1 MSKEGIKPR
10 AVALQILTRVIKRRV
25 FLEES
30 AQSMGRAVGHLSP
43 AERAFARRL
52 AETTFR
58 HWGHLK
64 LIKSWLVER
73 PLPHQAAET
82 GHLILLGLAQ
92 LFYMET
98 APHAAV
104 STSVELAASSPK
116 AGMRSLKGLVN
127 AVLRRAA
134 NERQALL
141 ERAAKDPLANL
152 PGWLSERWRA
162 QFGEEKTAR
171 LAVAH
176 TKPPPLDLTFKS
188 PDRAEKWADEHGG
201 QSLIPGS
208 VRLRPMGAI
217 SDLPGYRDGDWWV
230 QDLAAGLPVRLLGDI
245 EGLSVADLC
254 AAPGGKTLQL
264 AAAGAKVVAVDRSPR
279 RLDRLRENLNR
290 TRLAAEVVEA
300 EAQDWRPGQRFD
312 LVFLDAPCSASGT
325 IRRHPELPWIR
336 KDFCLD
342 ALTGLQDRL
351 LEAAWKIVRPGGRL
365 FYCVCSL
372 EPDECAARAGHFLDH
387 AADAERR
394 PLVGARISGLEE
406 TITAEGDLRTWPITL
421 DDEGGMDGFFL
432 ACFGKAKP

>member
-10 AVALQILTRVIKRRV
+10 AVALQILTRVIERQEFFEV
-25 FLEES
+25 S
-30 AQSMGRAVGHLSP
+30 AQHIGKAIGHLSP

-52 AETTFR
+52 AGTTLR

-64 LIKSWLVER
+64 LINSWLVER
-73 PLPHQAAET
+73 PLPRRAAET
-82 GHLILLGLAQ
+82 RHLILLGLAQ

-104 STSVELAASSPK
+104 STSVELAAGSPK
-116 AGMRSLKGLVN
+116 ARLRSLKGLVN

-134 NERQALL
+134 DERQALL
-141 ERAAKDPLANL
+141 DRAAKDPLANL

-162 QFGEEKTAR
+162 QFGDEVTVR
-171 LAVAH
+171 LALAH
-176 TKPPPLDLTFKS
+176 AKPPPLDLTFVS
-188 PDRAEKWADEHGG
+188 PETAEKWLDEHGG

-208 VRLRPMGAI
+208 VRLKPMGAI

-264 AAAGAKVVAVDRSPR
+264 AAAGAEVVAVDRSPG

-290 TRLAAEVVEA
+290 TRLAAKVVEA
-300 EAQDWRPGQRFD
+300 ELQDWRPGRLFD

-336 KDFCLD
+336 KGFDLD

-351 LEAAWKIVRPGGRL
+351 LEAAWKLVRPGGRL

-372 EPDECAARAGHFLDH
+372 EPAECAERAKQFLDH
-387 AADAERR
+387 AAEVERR
-394 PLVGARISGLEE
+394 PLVGAGISGMEE
-406 TITAEGDLRTWPITL
+406 TITAAGDLRTWPMTL
-421 DDEGGMDGFFL
+421 DQEGGMDGFFA

>member
-1 MSKEGIKPR
+1 MNKQGIRPR
-10 AVALQILTRVIKRRV
+10 AVALQILTRVIERRV
-25 FLEES
+25 FIEEA
-30 AQSMGRAVGHLSP
+30 AQSMGKAIGHLSP

-52 AETTFR
+52 AETTLR

-73 PLPHQAAET
+73 PLPHRAAET

-98 APHAAV
+98 TPYAAV
-104 STSVELAASSPK
+104 STSVELAAGSPK
-116 AGMRSLKGLVN
+116 ARMRSLKGLVN

-134 NERQALL
+134 AERQALL
-141 ERAAKDPLANL
+141 DGAAKDPLANL

-162 QFGEEKTAR
+162 QFGEEVTAR

-176 TKPPPLDLTFKS
+176 SKPPPLDLTFKS
-188 PDRAEKWADEHGG
+188 PEMAEKWIDEHGG

-208 VRLRPMGAI
+208 VRLKPMGAI

-245 EGLSVADLC
+245 EGLSVAELC

-264 AAAGAKVVAVDRSPR
+264 AAAGAEVAAVDRSPR

-290 TRLAAEVVEA
+290 CRLAADVVEA
-300 EAQDWRPGQRFD
+300 DAQDWRPGRRFD

-336 KDFCLD
+336 DGFDLD

-351 LEAAWKIVRPGGRL
+351 LGAAWKFVRPGGRL

-372 EPDECAARAGHFLDH
+372 EPAECAERARQFLDH

-394 PLVGARISGLEE
+394 PLAGTGVSGLEE
-406 TITAEGDLRTWPITL
+406 TITAEGDLRTWPMTL
-421 DDEGGMDGFFL
+421 DDEGGMDGFFA
-432 ACFGKAKP
+432 ACFGKTKP

>member
-1 MSKEGIKPR
+1 MSKEGIRSR
-10 AVALQILTRVIKRRV
+10 AAALQILTGVIERRV
-25 FLEES
+25 FFGES
-30 AQSMGRAVGHLSP
+30 AQHIAEAIGRLSP

-52 AETTFR
+52 AETTLR

-73 PLPHQAAET
+73 PLPHRAAET

-104 STSVELAASSPK
+104 STSVELAAGSPK
-116 AGMRSLKGLVN
+116 ARTRSLKGLVN
-127 AVLRRAA
+127 AVLHRAA
-134 NERQALL
+134 DQRQALL
-141 ERAAKDPLANL
+141 DRAAEDPLANL

-162 QFGEEKTAR
+162 QFGQEATVR
-171 LAVAH
+171 LAIAQA
-176 TKPPPLDLTFKS
+176 KPPPLDLIFAS
-188 PDRAEKWADEHGG
+188 PETAEKWVGEHGG

-208 VRLRPMGAI
+208 VRLRPRGAI

-264 AAAGAKVVAVDRSPR
+264 AAAGAEVTAVDRSPG
-279 RLDRLRENLNR
+279 RLDRLRKNLNR

-300 EAQDWRPGQRFD
+300 EAQDWRPGRRFD

-325 IRRHPELPWIR
+325 IRRHPELVWIR
-336 KDFCLD
+336 QGFDLD
-342 ALTGLQDRL
+342 ALTDRQDRL
-351 LEAAWKIVRPGGRL
+351 LEAAWKLVRPGGRL

-372 EPDECAARAGHFLDH
+372 EPAECTARARQFLDH
-387 AADAERR
+387 TADSKRR
-394 PLVGARISGLEE
+394 PLVGVPISGLEE
-406 TITAEGDLRTWPITL
+406 TITTEGDLRTWPMTL
-421 DDEGGMDGFFL
+421 DDEGGMDGFFA

>member
-1 MSKEGIKPR
+1 MNKEGLRPR
-10 AVALQILTRVIKRRV
+10 AAALQILTRIIERRV
-25 FLEES
+25 FFEES
-30 AQSMGRAVGHLSP
+30 AQSMGKAIGRLSP

-52 AETTFR
+52 AETTLR
-58 HWGHLK
+58 HWGHLQ

-73 PLPHQAAET
+73 PLPHRAAET

-104 STSVELAASSPK
+104 STSVELAASSPQ
-116 AGMRSLKGLVN
+116 ARMRSLKGLVN

-134 NERQALL
+134 DERQALL
-141 ERAAKDPLANL
+141 DRAAKDPLANL

-162 QFGEEKTAR
+162 QFGQEVAVR
-171 LAVAH
+171 LVVAH
-176 TKPPPLDLTFKS
+176 SKPPPLDLTFKS
-188 PDRAEKWADEHGG
+188 PDTAERWVDEHGG

-208 VRLRPMGAI
+208 VRLKPMGAI
-217 SDLPGYRDGDWWV
+217 SDLPGYRDGEWWV
-230 QDLAAGLPVRLLGDI
+230 QDLAASLPVRLLGNI
-245 EGLSVADLC
+245 EGCSVADLC

-264 AAAGAKVVAVDRSPR
+264 AAAGAEVTAVDRSPG

-290 TRLAAEVVEA
+290 ARLAAEVVEA
-300 EAQDWRPGQRFD
+300 DAQDWRPGRLFD

-336 KDFCLD
+336 EGFDLD

-351 LEAAWKIVRPGGRL
+351 LEAAWKFVRPGGRL

-372 EPDECAARAGHFLDH
+372 EPAECAERAKQFLDH
-387 AADAERR
+387 TADAERR
-394 PLVGARISGLEE
+394 PLVGAEISGLEE
-406 TITAEGDLRTWPITL
+406 TVTAGGDLRTWPMTL
-421 DDEGGMDGFFL
+421 DDEGGMDGFFA
-432 ACFGKAKP
+432 ACFGKTNP